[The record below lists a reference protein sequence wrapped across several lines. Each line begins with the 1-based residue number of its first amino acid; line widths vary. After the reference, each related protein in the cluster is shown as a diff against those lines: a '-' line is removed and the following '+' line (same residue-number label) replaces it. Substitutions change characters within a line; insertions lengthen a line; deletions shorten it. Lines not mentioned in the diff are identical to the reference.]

1 MLIRWMCDL
10 VGYGSRSHGNLT
22 SSGSLANM
30 IAIVTARD
38 GRNIKSAD
46 IPRSIIYL
54 SKQTHHSVAKAIKVA
69 GLAECPIRY
78 IDLDERYKIRT
89 DDLRANIE
97 ADKAAGLDPFLV
109 VGSAG
114 TTDVGAI
121 DPLIPIGEIAAEHGL
136 WYHIDAAYGGFFI
149 LTDDGRE
156 KLGGLAMADSLIIDP
171 HKGLFLPY
179 GLGVVLVKN
188 VEHLQHAYSF
198 HANYMQDAF
207 DPTDELSPAELSPEL
222 TKHFRGMRLWL
233 PLKLHGIAPFRD
245 CLEEKLLLAKYFHQE
260 VLKLGFESK
269 VEPELSVV
277 TYRYVPTTGDPN
289 EFNKRLM
296 EAVVS
301 DGHVFISSTMLDGN
315 FTLRF
320 ACLSFRTHLNTVD
333 TLLSVLKKALD
344 T

>member
-1 MLIRWMCDL
+1 
-10 VGYGSRSHGNLT
+10 
-22 SSGSLANM
+22 
-30 IAIVTARD
+30 
-38 GRNIKSAD
+38 
-46 IPRSIIYL
+46 
-54 SKQTHHSVAKAIKVA
+54 
-69 GLAECPIRY
+69 
-78 IDLDERYKIRT
+78 
-89 DDLRANIE
+89 
-97 ADKAAGLDPFLV
+97 
-109 VGSAG
+109 
-114 TTDVGAI
+114 
-121 DPLIPIGEIAAEHGL
+121 
-136 WYHIDAAYGGFFI
+136 
-149 LTDDGRE
+149 
-156 KLGGLAMADSLIIDP
+156 
-171 HKGLFLPY
+171 
-179 GLGVVLVKN
+179 
-188 VEHLQHAYSF
+188 
-198 HANYMQDAF
+198 
-207 DPTDELSPAELSPEL
+207 
-222 TKHFRGMRLWL
+222 MRLWL

-301 DGHVFISSTMLDGN
+301 DGRVFISSTMLDGN